1 MNHKIERA
9 RAELAFLRA
18 RHDDG
23 AVSQAVYAI
32 IKKLEADISWLE
44 YTPTKEKRK

>member
-44 YTPTKEKRK
+44 YTTKEKRK